1 MTDSVRRHFLEAL
14 ARRAQSLQGAARKR
28 LDDRLRQLL
37 AERAQPSMQD
47 PLPVVRAPRPVSPLA
62 ALRAHIAQATAARGL
77 PAEAATAP
85 ELQAVRLYR
94 RTWAQLGL
102 QQRLRQAQRRVPTG
116 AGPLNTQ
123 RLVHEALASMQQSS
137 PAYVH
142 RLMAQVETLLW
153 LEQAGAAADPP
164 APPRPPAP
172 RPARKKS
179 SR

>member
-123 RLVHEALASMQQSS
+123 RLVHEALASMQQAS

-164 APPRPPAP
+164 APPRPAAP